1 MTNDPKTDPFEALL
15 LEQAKL
21 CHAELQN
28 SLKTLREYE
37 ATEPLNKRLD
47 STSMQANDLLV
58 QHVNQMIDCTT
69 RLAAVAAKLKTR
81 KSRFNSDTKL
91 RGAESLNENS

>member
-1 MTNDPKTDPFEALL
+1 MTNDPFEVLL

-28 SLKTLREYE
+28 GLRTLREYE
-37 ATEPLNKRLD
+37 ATEPLRKRLNRG
-47 STSMQANDLLV
+47 SLQANDLFV
-58 QHVNQMIDCTT
+58 QHVNQMIDGTT
-69 RLAAVAAKLKTR
+69 RLAAAAAKLRAR

-91 RGAESLNENS
+91 RGPESAKKGK